1 MKARFLNSQGTLFVI
16 FVNNNSYCLN
26 IRNLL
31 WWSNIIIQNYYFE
44 GNCHLL
50 QSEFKESSFH
60 DSISKCNHEKKVNFI
75 MINNWHNCSKINP
88 QTYKY
93 LLFIWTLNNSKARIS
108 FYTNFKMAF
117 NINALSLSRIS
128 FKVLFHHSRHVQHS
142 TKTNSILGR
151 VYVQWNV
158 DMN

>member
-31 WWSNIIIQNYYFE
+31 WWSIIIIQNYYFE

-88 QTYKY
+88 LTPNLQIPLVY
-93 LLFIWTLNNSKARIS
+93 LD
-108 FYTNFKMAF
+108 FKQ
-117 NINALSLSRIS
+117 LKS
-128 FKVLFHHSRHVQHS
+128 
-142 TKTNSILGR
+142 
-151 VYVQWNV
+151 
-158 DMN
+158 